1 MGATR
6 RGKSTSEKPSPTR
19 GRTVRKQAPSGATLT
34 RVTQGLARVLVV
46 DDDEVIRRLIAVNLQ
61 LEGFDVETAVDG
73 QDCLD
78 KVKDIDPDVI
88 TLDVM
93 MPRLDGWETA
103 VQLRRSP
110 DTAHIKVVLITAR
123 AQEDDKTRGHHVGA
137 DAYLTKPFD
146 PNEMI
151 RVIRELVDA
160 PSPPSPP

>member
-1 MGATR
+1 M
-6 RGKSTSEKPSPTR
+6 KKPPPTR
-19 GRTVRKQAPSGATLT
+19 GRAVRKQAPPGATLT

-78 KVKDIDPDVI
+78 KVTEIDPDVI

-123 AQEDDKTRGHHVGA
+123 AQEDDKTRARHVGA

-151 RVIRELVDA
+151 RVVRELA
-160 PSPPSPP
+160 GAPPSPSSPP

>member
-1 MGATR
+1 MGSPLTLSR
-6 RGKSTSEKPSPTR
+6 RVPRHRPE
-19 GRTVRKQAPSGATLT
+19 GATLT
-34 RVTQGLARVLVV
+34 GVTQGLGRVLVV

-73 QDCLD
+73 QDCLER
-78 KVKDIDPDVI
+78 VTEVAPDVI

-103 VQLRRSP
+103 VQLRKSP
-110 DTAHIKVVLITAR
+110 ETAHIKVVLITAR
-123 AQEDDKTRGHHVGA
+123 AQEDDKTRGSHVGA

-151 RVIRELVDA
+151 RVVRELAGAV
-160 PSPPSPP
+160 

>member
-1 MGATR
+1 MR
-6 RGKSTSEKPSPTR
+6 NHQPED
-19 GRTVRKQAPSGATLT
+19 ATLT
-34 RVTQGLARVLVV
+34 RVTQVLGRVLVV

-73 QDCLD
+73 QDCLN
-78 KVKDIDPDVI
+78 KVTEIDPDVI

-103 VQLRRSP
+103 VQLRKSP
-110 DTAHIKVVLITAR
+110 ETAHIKVVLITAR
-123 AQEDDKTRGHHVGA
+123 AQEDDKTRGSHVGA

-151 RVIRELVDA
+151 RVVRELAAA
-160 PSPPSPP
+160 PLSPPSPP